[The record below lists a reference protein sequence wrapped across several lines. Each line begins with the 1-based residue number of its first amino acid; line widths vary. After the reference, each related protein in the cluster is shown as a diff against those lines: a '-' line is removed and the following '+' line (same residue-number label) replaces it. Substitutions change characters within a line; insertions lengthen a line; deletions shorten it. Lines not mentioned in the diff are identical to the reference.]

1 MIWGNQLK
9 NALCLRRKNDLNLLN
24 TKPAS
29 QCNEH
34 APVDPASLITLGQ
47 MVSQP
52 TLPKSLL
59 KTFKCLSYTCQPWLS
74 LFLPLI
80 SEKKC
85 IIVILL
91 PWLNN

>member
-59 KTFKCLSYTCQPWLS
+59 KTFKLFVLHLPAMAFSLSSPH
-74 LFLPLI
+74 FR
-80 SEKKC
+80 EKMYYCHSFAMVK
-85 IIVILL
+85 
-91 PWLNN
+91 